1 MADNRKTTVW
11 EVLEKYADIRDELDD
26 AIESL
31 ASSVE
36 DMQYALMDL
45 EDQAAEISLH
55 LAQCDKVFHRF
66 KSRNPRYFD
75 R

>member
-1 MADNRKTTVW
+1 MVEKANMTIW
-11 EVLEKYADIRDELDD
+11 EVLEKYADIYDELDD
-26 AIESL
+26 AVESL
-31 ASSVE
+31 SSSVE

-66 KSRNPRYFD
+66 RSRNQRYFD